1 MESAAQC
8 ADHIRC
14 IEMHGG
20 RERGHNAQTDGEESF
35 SCEHESKRIEPSLNE
50 S

>member
-1 MESAAQC
+1 MESAAQGV
-8 ADHIRC
+8 DQIGC

-20 RERGHNAQTDGEESF
+20 RERDHDAETDGEESF
-35 SCEHESKRIEPSLNE
+35 SCEHEPKRIERRLNE